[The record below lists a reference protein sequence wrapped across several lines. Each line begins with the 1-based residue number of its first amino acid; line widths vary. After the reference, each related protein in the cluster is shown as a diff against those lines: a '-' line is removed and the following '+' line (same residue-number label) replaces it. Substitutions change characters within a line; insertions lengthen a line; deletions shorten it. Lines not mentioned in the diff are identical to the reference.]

1 MGSRSNEQQL
11 SSATKDRHAGSDL
24 RPRSSRGRSRSPA
37 YSGDNHKRRRSRSS
51 SRERSSVRESGGRNR
66 SRSLSKSRRSSRDR
80 RPRDRTSSR
89 DDRDRRGHRA
99 SSRHDRYSSPSSDD
113 DRYADRSRRDSK
125 RSKKT
130 SKKVKKE
137 RETSAERAKRKA
149 ERKLEKAQL
158 KEDLKAQKE
167 SQLAAQMSASLGYSN
182 SENPFGDSNLSQ
194 KFLWLKKGEKER
206 KQGLSMTQQAKRDVD
221 RRDEITEEL
230 EKLKRRRNE
239 REAEME
245 LREQEAARLQREQD
259 RAAMGDWEAKENEFH
274 LSQAKT
280 RAQIRIKEGRAKPID
295 ILAIN
300 LSLAGDAKLAQ
311 EFDAMGLEMGVDEP
325 YLIFRNLDRDEVEEL
340 HKDIQLYLS
349 LESEENNRR
358 FWEAMIVVCDDE
370 LNKHRAAADDAREA
384 GINKSI
390 AHDIDRMFADKT
402 LEQLDI
408 LQQQIDNKL
417 GAGGPVDVE
426 YWETAIRAL
435 VVWKAKAKLRDMHS
449 YLLQKRLAR
458 LREQQ
463 KELGDAVASGAPIP
477 DQPAVLQQI
486 QFRRDQEV
494 TAEGEEGNEAL
505 PLAAAGDYSSDD
517 SDVEEEI
524 YSPAMSPRLTAA
536 PPKVL
541 SSAVVTDAETRD
553 LLNAIREKI
562 AASLLESQPATLT
575 QTRLA
580 LAAGSSSM
588 ESAAEKAFIREAAE
602 NMGLDEDT
610 FNEEAVVISA
620 SSQDTYLWHDKYRP
634 RKPRYFNRVHTGYEW
649 NKYNQTHYDGDNPPP
664 KVVQGYKFNIFY
676 PDLLDKQVAPTYV
689 REKDS
694 GFPDTVI
701 LRFKAG
707 PPYEDIAFR
716 IVNREWE
723 FSHKKGFRSS
733 YDRGVLQLWFHFKR
747 HYYRR

>member
-1 MGSRSNEQQL
+1 MAQRSSDHR
-11 SSATKDRHAGSDL
+11 SSASKDRHARDEF
-24 RPRSSRGRSRSPA
+24 RSTSRRVRSRSPA
-37 YSGDNHKRRRSRSS
+37 DSRENHKRHRSRSG
-51 SRERSSVRESGGRNR
+51 SREGRGRRVGSRDR
-66 SRSLSKSRRSSRDR
+66 SRSPARYREDSRDKQRRDRDSSRGNGYR
-80 RPRDRTSSR
+80 QS
-89 DDRDRRGHRA
+89 GRA
-99 SSRHDRYSSPSSDD
+99 SSRHDRDSSSSSDD
-113 DRYADRSRRDSK
+113 DRSRRNSK

-130 SKKVKKE
+130 PNKTKKV

-149 ERKLEKAQL
+149 ERKMEKAQL

-182 SENPFGDSNLSQ
+182 TENPFGDSNLSQ
-194 KFLWLKKGEKER
+194 KFVWLKKGEKER
-206 KQGLSMTQQAKRDVD
+206 KQGLSMTQRAKRDVD

-230 EKLKRRRNE
+230 EKLKRRRSE

-295 ILAIN
+295 VLAIN
-300 LSLAGDAKLAQ
+300 LSLAGDAKLAL

-325 YLIFRNLDRDEVEEL
+325 YLIFRNLDIAEVEEL

-349 LESEENNRR
+349 LESDENNRR
-358 FWEAMIVVCDDE
+358 FWEAMIIVCDDE
-370 LNKHRAAADDAREA
+370 LSKHRAAAEESRGA

-390 AHDIDRMFADKT
+390 AHEIDRMFADKT

-408 LQQQIDNKL
+408 LQKQIDRKL
-417 GAGGPVDVE
+417 GSGGPVDVE

-449 YLLQKRLAR
+449 YLLQKRLSR

-463 KELGDAVASGAPIP
+463 RELRDAVASGAPVV
-477 DQPAVLQQI
+477 DQPAVMQQI
-486 QFRRDQEV
+486 QFRRDQE
-494 TAEGEEGNEAL
+494 TTPDAEEGKDVGL
-505 PLAAAGDYSSDD
+505 LTTSGDYSSDD
-517 SDVEEEI
+517 SDVELEI
-524 YSPAMSPRLTAA
+524 YTPAMSPRLTAA
-536 PPKVL
+536 PPKAL
-541 SSAVVTDAETRD
+541 AATVVSEADARA
-553 LLNAIREKI
+553 LLNATREKI
-562 AASLLESQPATLT
+562 AASLLESQPAALVS

-602 NMGLDEDT
+602 NMGLDEDA

-620 SSQDTYLWHDKYRP
+620 SSQDTYLWQDKYRP